1 MVGCRGGWTQ
11 RRWLELEEVATVSL
25 LPRSS
30 CCKVI
35 SSCHPTPSNRY
46 SNHLLF
52 LFFSYEAKLRSVS
65 CCAAPAQ
72 SSFVSIILCAENT
85 ENTKGKFVLRRG
97 VKTAPHSLSGKQAE
111 VLPCNQTWTACDFE
125 ISKERERFLLNIEK
139 GIELGN
145 MILDLECALEAYRRP
160 QSLLIST
167 TLGPSAP
174 V

>member
-46 SNHLLF
+46 SNHPLF
-52 LFFSYEAKLRSVS
+52 LFFPYEAKLRSVS

-72 SSFVSIILCAENT
+72 SSFVSIILFAENT
-85 ENTKGKFVLRRG
+85 EVCREYREYKGEICPAARRKNCPTLIVREASRGPSLQSNMDYFLR
-97 VKTAPHSLSGKQAE
+97 VQ
-111 VLPCNQTWTACDFE
+111 DFL
-125 ISKERERFLLNIEK
+125 RERKIF
-139 GIELGN
+139 
-145 MILDLECALEAYRRP
+145 A
-160 QSLLIST
+160 
-167 TLGPSAP
+167 
-174 V
+174 